1 MLDTIID
8 MMSADR
14 TIKSATYFESPKKTI
29 RVTRHSK
36 RMATKRDRYA
46 TYHVTIGQPNYLAR
60 AFIKLA
66 LKAKEPFPIKKVQIK
81 HYSLKK
87 KKK

>member
-1 MLDTIID
+1 MLNKLIDTL
-8 MMSADR
+8 SADR
-14 TIKSATYFESPKKTI
+14 TLKSATYYESPKRTV

-46 TYHVTIGQPNYLAR
+46 QYVVSIGQPNYLAR

-66 LKAKEPFPIKKVQIK
+66 LKAKEPFPIKKIQLK
-81 HYSLKK
+81 HYPVKK
-87 KKK
+87 KK